1 MDVTLTTLAP
11 MRIAYLRHIGP
22 YGTAV
27 GQFWQKTVMPW
38 IAANGLEGRPMVG
51 IGRDDPMV
59 TEPAKCRYDA
69 GVEVPDDFVARGPAV
84 VDTLPGGRYAVVPFQ
99 GTSADIELAYAGLLR
114 EWLPASGMQTDGR
127 PFFEYYPV
135 DAKYDAATGAF
146 QCRLC
151 LPVRPA

>member
-1 MDVTLTTLAP
+1 MDVKITTLPAA
-11 MRIAYLRHIGP
+11 RVAYLRHIGP
-22 YGTAV
+22 YGAAV
-27 GQFWQKTVMPW
+27 GQFWQKSVMPW

-59 TEPAKCRYDA
+59 TEPGKCRYDA
-69 GVEVPDDFVARGPAV
+69 GVEVPDDFVARTPAI

-135 DAKYDAATGAF
+135 DAKYDVATGAF
-146 QCRLC
+146 QCELC
-151 LPVRPA
+151 LPVKPA